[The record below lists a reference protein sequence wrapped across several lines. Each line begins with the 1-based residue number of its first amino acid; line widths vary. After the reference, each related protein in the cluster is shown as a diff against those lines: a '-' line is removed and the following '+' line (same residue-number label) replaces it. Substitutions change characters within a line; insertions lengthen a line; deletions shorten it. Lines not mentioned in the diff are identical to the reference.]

1 MHERKHIDGDQSSFS
16 DQFERLGFVEEV
28 GIDFHE
34 RSWGFGEKRKIYKSG
49 INLGQ
54 IKGGLFERFIY
65 KKVYI
70 LVFTLNEGK
79 SPLIYFY

>member
-1 MHERKHIDGDQSSFS
+1 
-16 DQFERLGFVEEV
+16 
-28 GIDFHE
+28 
-34 RSWGFGEKRKIYKSG
+34 
-49 INLGQ
+49 LGQ

-79 SPLIYFY
+79 SPLIYFYWSKWWKTQIK